1 MSTTRDI
8 VSAISELLASLDALL
23 KTDTV
28 DAVVSLARRLG
39 VGPMVM
45 TGIETLQGLFTQL
58 VAFLDKV
65 KVAFKSAVQV
75 PQLMEPLDSILEM
88 LEPMVQ
94 GVTEMVGRIQ
104 HTATVVIANLPQ
116 PEDLALIQERFTEL
130 RATLGSYRE
139 KLLEAPP
146 PAEVPALPAGGS
158 P

>member
-8 VSAISELLASLDALL
+8 VSAISELLTSLDALL

-28 DAVVSLARRLG
+28 DAIVSLARRLG
-39 VGPMVM
+39 VGPMVT

-58 VAFLDKV
+58 VVFLDKV

-88 LEPMVQ
+88 LEPMAQ

-146 PAEVPALPAGGS
+146 PAELLSLSAGGS

>member
-8 VSAISELLASLDALL
+8 VSAISELLTSLDALL

-39 VGPMVM
+39 VGPMVK

-88 LEPMVQ
+88 LEPMAQ

-104 HTATVVIANLPQ
+104 HTATIVIANLPQ
-116 PEDLALIQERFTEL
+116 PEDLALIQGRFTEL

-146 PAEVPALPAGGS
+146 PAAVPALPAGGS
-158 P
+158 R